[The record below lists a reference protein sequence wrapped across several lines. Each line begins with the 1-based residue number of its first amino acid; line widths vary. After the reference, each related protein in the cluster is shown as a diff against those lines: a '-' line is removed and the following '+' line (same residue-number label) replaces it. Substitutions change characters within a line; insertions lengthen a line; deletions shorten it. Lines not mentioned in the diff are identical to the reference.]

1 MSVRRQER
9 PRRVRGVDAER
20 KRTVDDFRGA
30 GLDGDSGEGWSRSWG
45 CVQRQER
52 GGERVRVKGVAA
64 GTGVGKGG
72 VLCLRARA
80 RIEET
85 CRVHSRP
92 GNWRQFLFPE
102 V

>member
-1 MSVRRQER
+1 M
-9 PRRVRGVDAER
+9 DAER

-30 GLDGDSGEGWSRSWG
+30 GLDGDSGEGWGRSWG
-45 CVQRQER
+45 CVWRQER

-80 RIEET
+80 RMEET
-85 CRVHSRP
+85 GFIAAQGTGGSSCSQRSDRRLWGDP
-92 GNWRQFLFPE
+92 A
-102 V
+102 

>member
-1 MSVRRQER
+1 M
-9 PRRVRGVDAER
+9 DAER

-30 GLDGDSGEGWSRSWG
+30 GLDGDSGEVGAEAGGVCGDR
-45 CVQRQER
+45 R
-52 GGERVRVKGVAA
+52 GEGERVRVKGVAA

-72 VLCLRARA
+72 VLCLGRGPGWKD
-80 RIEET
+80 
-85 CRVHSRP
+85 RVHSRP